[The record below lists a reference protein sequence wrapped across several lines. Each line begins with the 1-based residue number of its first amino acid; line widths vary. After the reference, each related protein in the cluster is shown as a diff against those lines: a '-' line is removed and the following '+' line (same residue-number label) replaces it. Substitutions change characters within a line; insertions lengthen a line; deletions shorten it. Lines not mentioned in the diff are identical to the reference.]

1 MLTIHDMIPELYPQ
15 FFAKDDPQIVMK
27 RKLAPLASAIIAVS
41 EHTKQDII
49 RILNVPEEKIFVVY
63 HGCSFPKGEE
73 GVNYDFPFILFVGQR
88 GLYKNF
94 LTFVKAIVPTLR
106 RHEALHVVCTG
117 SPFNEEEQTVIS
129 GYGLQERFHASL
141 VKDDIELYAFYHHAQ
156 CFVYPSEYEGFGIPI
171 LEAYQA
177 ECPVLLNHA
186 SCFPEIAGDAAIY
199 FKMDKEGSDL
209 ADKLESLLSMTSA
222 ERQSLIERQTS
233 RLGRYSWDNSAKQ
246 LAAIYETVH
255 HHN

>member
-1 MLTIHDMIPELYPQ
+1 MWYVH
-15 FFAKDDPQIVMK
+15 K
-27 RKLAPLASAIIAVS
+27 
-41 EHTKQDII
+41 
-49 RILNVPEEKIFVVY
+49 
-63 HGCSFPKGEE
+63 
-73 GVNYDFPFILFVGQR
+73 YDFSTQ
-88 GLYKNF
+88 
-94 LTFVKAIVPTLR
+94 
-106 RHEALHVVCTG
+106 
-117 SPFNEEEQTVIS
+117 VI
-129 GYGLQERFHASL
+129 
-141 VKDDIELYAFYHHAQ
+141 DDIELYAFYHHAQ
-156 CFVYPSEYEGFGIPI
+156 CFVYPSEYEGFGIPV

-199 FKMDKEGSDL
+199 FKMDKDGSDL